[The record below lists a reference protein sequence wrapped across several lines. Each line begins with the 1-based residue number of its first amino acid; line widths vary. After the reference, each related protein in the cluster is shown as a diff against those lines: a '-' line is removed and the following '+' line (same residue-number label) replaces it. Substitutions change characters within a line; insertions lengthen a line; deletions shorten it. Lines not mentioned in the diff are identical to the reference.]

1 MLVGAGKRAEAWVA
15 EVLAGENRVLA
26 GPTAPAKGLFL
37 VKVSTATQRNEP
49 NSELISTGH

>member
-1 MLVGAGKRAEAWVA
+1 MVRSIAGTLVLVGLGKRSESWVG

-37 VKVSTATQRNEP
+37 VRVDYGA
-49 NSELISTGH
+49 